1 MHESEKWKWS
11 RSVVSHSSQPHGLQP
26 TRLLCPWD
34 FPGKSTGVGY
44 HCLLRISALAYN
56 RSLCWLWFGALCHF
70 INLFLVVTVFI
81 VMNSKCLLIPSNR
94 PDKSLHFSSYI
105 NTYAHSFSQF
115 SQNFLDYFKCFRW
128 ALESCP
134 ASPRFIPL
142 RKKEFGLKLYS
153 L

>member
-1 MHESEKWKWS
+1 MSN
-11 RSVVSHSSQPHGLQP
+11 SSQPHGLQP

-44 HCLLRISALAYN
+44 HSLLRISALAYN
-56 RSLCWLWFGALCHF
+56 RSLRWLWFGALCHF

-94 PDKSLHFSSYI
+94 PDKSLYFSSYI

-115 SQNFLDYFKCFRW
+115 SQNFLDYFTCLFFQVSSGI
-128 ALESCP
+128 L
-134 ASPRFIPL
+134 PL
-142 RKKEFGLKLYS
+142 PTQVYPSSEERIWIEIV
-153 L
+153 